1 MDIFTQKKVLI
12 RLVILLLALNFIS
25 MGLFIWKG
33 ISPRN
38 KPDNNPAQ
46 EQKEISLVLKQ
57 ELHLSDLQ
65 TEKIKKLR
73 SGYVEKEKVL
83 VTQIRAERDSM
94 NSIIFNFNAD
104 PEMVKSI
111 ARRVADNEYKMEM
124 LRFEQSQELKT
135 ICTPDQLKKFDRL
148 VREIRDYFQPTD
160 QSKEKRK

>member
-38 KPDNNPAQ
+38 KPDNNPALV
-46 EQKEISLVLKQ
+46 QKEVSSVLKQ
-57 ELHLSDLQ
+57 ELHLTDLQ
-65 TEKIKKLR
+65 ADQIKKLR
-73 SGYVEKEKVL
+73 SGYVEKEKML
-83 VTQIRAERDSM
+83 VKEIRAERDSM
-94 NSIIFNFNAD
+94 NSIIFNLNSD

-124 LRFEQSQELKT
+124 LRFEQSQELRS
-135 ICTPDQLKKFDRL
+135 ICTPEQLKKFERL

-160 QSKEKRK
+160 QPKQKK